1 MLKKL
6 YDKLRSVCR
15 KIVLFSDRVWAK
27 FILFCGRVGDKL
39 TLFSKTKA
47 YAILAKIVVV
57 LVILLA
63 LVQFV
68 FGIMIYGFK
77 TENKATKFVAKVLP
91 YPVAVVNHNFVTYT
105 EYEKEKDYIHHFYA
119 ATQQGSI
126 DYKSIDSQI
135 LVQLIE
141 NKIILFEAL
150 KYHVKVS
157 EKEVSDAV
165 DNIAVQNGGQDKV
178 VKVLSDLYGLSLSEF
193 RDLVKTQMLRDKV
206 NQKVI
211 DHLTVSHILLQVA
224 SDAPADQVDATKAKA
239 QGVLDEIKAGS
250 ITFAD
255 AAKKYSED
263 SASAANGGLLDPF
276 QRGDM
281 VKPFSDAAFNLKVGQ
296 VSELVRSD
304 YGWHIIKLEKKTG
317 GVDQSFTDW
326 LDGIQKKSLILN
338 LFKVT

>member
-1 MLKKL
+1 MLKKF

-15 KIVLFSDRVWAK
+15 KIVLFSGRVWAK
-27 FILFCGRVGDKL
+27 FIAFCGRVGDKL

-47 YAILAKIVVV
+47 YAILAKVVVV
-57 LVILLA
+57 LVVLLA

-68 FGIMIYGFK
+68 FGIMIYGYK
-77 TENKATKFVAKVLP
+77 VENKATKFVAKVLP
-91 YPVAVVNHNFVTYT
+91 YPVAVVNYDFVTYT

-150 KYHVKVS
+150 KYHVKVNK
-157 EKEVSDAV
+157 KEVDDAV
-165 DNIAVQNGGQDKV
+165 DNITIQNGGTDKV
-178 VKVLSDLYGLSLSEF
+178 VKVLSDLYGLSLNEF

-211 DHLTVSHILLQVA
+211 DHLTVRHILIQVA
-224 SDAPADQVDATKAKA
+224 SDAPADQVDAAKTKA
-239 QGVLDEIKAGS
+239 QGFLDQIKAGS

-255 AAKKYSED
+255 AATKYSED
-263 SASAANGGLLDPF
+263 SASASNGGLLDPF

-281 VKPFSDAAFNLKVGQ
+281 VKPFSDAAFSLKKGQ
-296 VSELVRSD
+296 VSDLVKTD
-304 YGWHIIKLEKKTG
+304 YGWHIIKLESRTG
-317 GVDQSFTDW
+317 SVDKSFTDW
-326 LDGIQKKSLILN
+326 LDDIQKKSLVLK